1 MKLPFTG
8 PYWRNLGETW
18 LHTTTRE
25 GKVLGAAIVV
35 SASISSASLDIPV
48 FHLLC
53 ILSAFAVVVYG
64 VARLRRPRLRLRG
77 GVPEKAVSG
86 EVLMVAHTV
95 VNNGKQTAYD
105 VSAGFLQLPDEV
117 ESTGVEELAPVLEPG
132 GSTVVTSMLRP
143 QRRGLYALPEPRA
156 YSTFPFHIYRVRAPR
171 DRRKPESTPLLVY
184 PRFHPLLGIDVPV
197 SARYQPGGIAL
208 SSNVGESPEY
218 IGNRPYRSGDS
229 RRHLDFR
236 AWARLAQPV
245 VREYQEEYYCRVALV
260 LDTFIPGKKQPP
272 PAGFPTLEAAVSL
285 TAAVAD
291 AMARGEYIIDLF
303 AAGPTL
309 HVFRAGRHT
318 AHFENV
324 LEILACVDAC
334 RTNPFDVVTPAITDE
349 LANISTVICVLLDWD
364 ASREALVRAAVD
376 CGCSTKVIVLRD
388 GEPTEPFD
396 QLAEECRIT
405 QLAPGDVLNGRVEAL

>member
-1 MKLPFTG
+1 MRLPFSR
-8 PYWRNLGETW
+8 PFWRNLAEVW
-18 LHTTTRE
+18 LSTTTRD
-25 GKVLGAAIVV
+25 GKVLAAAIVV

-53 ILSAFAVVVYG
+53 ALCAFAVVVYAA
-64 VARLRRPRLRLRG
+64 ARLRRPRLRLTG
-77 GVPEKAVSG
+77 AVPAKAVAG
-86 EVLMVAHTV
+86 EPLTIAHTITNDGV
-95 VNNGKQTAYD
+95 RAAYD
-105 VSAGFLQLPDEV
+105 LSAGILHLPDEIESV
-117 ESTGVEELAPVLEPG
+117 DGEQLVPVLGPAESTAVM
-132 GSTVVTSMLRP
+132 STLRP
-143 QRRGLYALPEPRA
+143 LRRGLYALPEPRA
-156 YSTFPFHIYRVRAPR
+156 FSTFPFNLYRIRAPR
-171 DRRKPESTPLLVY
+171 DPGKPPSTPLLVY
-184 PRFHPLLGIDVPV
+184 PRFRPLSGIDVPV

-229 RRHLDFR
+229 PRHLDFR

-260 LDTFIPGKKQPP
+260 LDTYIPGKHKPP
-272 PAGFPTLEAAVSL
+272 PEGFPSLEAAVSL
-285 TAAVAD
+285 TASVAD

-334 RTNPFDVVTPAITDE
+334 RNSPFDVVTPAIADE

-364 ASREALVRAAVD
+364 SSREALVRAAVD

-388 GEPTEPFD
+388 GDPTVPFD
-396 QLAEECRIT
+396 DLAEECRIT
-405 QLAPGDVLNGRVEAL
+405 HYAPRDVLEGRIESL

>member
-1 MKLPFTG
+1 MKVPFTG
-8 PYWRNLGETW
+8 PFWRNLGEAW
-18 LHTTTRE
+18 LHTTTRD
-25 GKVLGAAIVV
+25 GKMLAAAIVV

-53 ILSAFAVVVYG
+53 VLSGFAVVVYG
-64 VARLRRPRLRLRG
+64 VARLRRPHLSLRG
-77 GVPEKAVSG
+77 PVPEKAVSG
-86 EVLMVAHTV
+86 EILTITHTICNV
-95 VNNGKQTAYD
+95 GKRPAYD
-105 VSAGFLQLPDEV
+105 VTAGFLHLPDEV
-117 ESTGVEELAPVLEPG
+117 ESVGVEELAPTLEPG
-132 GSTVVTSMLRP
+132 AVTTVASSLRP

-156 YSTFPFHIYRVRAPR
+156 YSTFPFNIYRVRAPR
-171 DRRKPESTPLLVY
+171 DRRKPESSPLLVY
-184 PRFHPLLGIDVPV
+184 PRFHPLMGIDVPV

-208 SSNVGESPEY
+208 SSNIGESPEY

-229 RRHLDFR
+229 PRHLDFR

-260 LDTFIPGKKQPP
+260 LDTYIPGKKVPP
-272 PAGFPTLEAAVSL
+272 PEGFPALESAVSL

-318 AHFENV
+318 AHFDNV

-364 ASREALVRAAVD
+364 PSRESLVRAAVD

-388 GEPTEPFD
+388 GEPSTPFD
-396 QLAEECRIT
+396 HLAEECRIT
-405 QLAPGDVLNGRVEAL
+405 HLAPADVLDGRVEAL